1 MKTKTQQFN
10 VTYVSPFNGRK
21 MRSIEVPADSI
32 YMADS
37 GEIVYRYNDF
47 YPACE
52 VIEVEEVSQELLDAK
67 LAYFTK
73 HGTANE

>member
-1 MKTKTQQFN
+1 MTTKTQQFN
-10 VTYVSPFNGRK
+10 VTYVCPWNGRN

-37 GEIVYRYNDF
+37 GEVVYRFNDF

-52 VIEVEEVSQELLDAK
+52 VIEVEEVSQDYLAAK
-67 LAYFTK
+67 MMYFNK
-73 HGTANE
+73 YGTACE

>member
-1 MKTKTQQFN
+1 MTTKQQFN

-21 MRSIEVPADSI
+21 VRSLEVSADSI

-37 GEIVYRYNDF
+37 GEVVYRFNDF

-52 VIEVEEVSQELLDAK
+52 VLEVEEVSQAHLDAK
-67 LAYFTK
+67 AAYFK
-73 HGTANE
+73 KYGTARE